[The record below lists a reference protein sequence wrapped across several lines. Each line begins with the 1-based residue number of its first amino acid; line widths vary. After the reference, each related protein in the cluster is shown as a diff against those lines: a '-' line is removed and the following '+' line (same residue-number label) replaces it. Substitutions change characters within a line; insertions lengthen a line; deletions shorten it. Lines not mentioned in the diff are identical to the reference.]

1 MPRQC
6 NPPLLAGF
14 VAHLHRRMP
23 WLEVLHGDAAD
34 LTTLLRGAGVG
45 PVDVMVSSLP
55 WTLLPPVQRRSMLAT
70 IAATLAP
77 DGVFT
82 TITTLTAL
90 PTRVRDL
97 RRSLDRLDLEGFRAV
112 HVFRTEE
119 QIERVT
125 LQIEKGPVARA
136 L

>member
-1 MPRQC
+1 
-6 NPPLLAGF
+6 
-14 VAHLHRRMP
+14 MP

-34 LTTLLRGAGVG
+34 LATLLRDAGVG
-45 PVDVMVSSLP
+45 PVDVVVSSLP

-97 RRSLDRLDLEGFRAV
+97 RRSLESTFDEVVAAAPVWRNLPPSRLYVCRGP
-112 HVFRTEE
+112 RTC
-119 QIERVT
+119 
-125 LQIEKGPVARA
+125 
-136 L
+136 